1 MRLIRVFKFINN
13 NRNAA
18 PVQESEL
25 SFCITNDYPE
35 KALEKA
41 TNYKIIG
48 AKGKQIIYAIIPEAS
63 SSEMKSAAILKANVV
78 ERIVKENLGSLG
90 MKESIARTYNLA
102 SNLSSNNFLSY
113 LVAHDVGGA
122 GAFSILLEDSKNIE
136 EIMVDTPASNIA
148 LYHVKY
154 GYCTTNLK
162 FKGEQQLRFAANRLI
177 DSTERELS
185 ENSPIIDAQL
195 EDGSRLHAQLR
206 PYASNGALVSIRL
219 NGSKSIDLKR
229 LLELNTLNTETAAYT
244 WMALE
249 TKCNIIIAGAPS
261 SGKTT
266 MLLALN
272 ALVPRYERI
281 VTIEEDINELK
292 FYSNFVNTV
301 SLQASKSHV
310 DVAAQ
315 VVNALHIRPDRLIIG
330 EVRGK
335 ETREAFS
342 GANVGVPF
350 ITTLH
355 ASANGNSIIDRLS
368 SKPMNVEPQLIC
380 MLDLSFYMNHSSLN
394 SRRLDSIVEYKWLVR
409 GEIKPDSTGEL
420 FKTVEIASNGTL
432 GQVELKRSK
441 VIQRYAKS
449 SNIST
454 SEAINELKKRASF
467 LNDISAFDGSA
478 IDYIGKYDEIK

>member
-1 MRLIRVFKFINN
+1 MRITRVFKFINN
-13 NRNAA
+13 NGNAA
-18 PVQESEL
+18 SVQKSEL
-25 SFCITNDYPE
+25 SFCITSDYPE
-35 KALEKA
+35 KALEKVA
-41 TNYKIIG
+41 NYKIIG
-48 AKGKQIIYAIIPEAS
+48 TKGKQTIYAVIPEAS
-63 SSEMKSAAILKANVV
+63 PSEMRAAAILKANLV
-78 ERIVKENLGSLG
+78 EKLVKENLGSLS
-90 MKESIARTYNLA
+90 MKESIAHTYDLA
-102 SNLSSNNFLSY
+102 SSLQSNNFLSY

-136 EIMVDTPASNIA
+136 EVMANTPSSNIA

-154 GYCTTNLK
+154 GYCTTNLR
-162 FKGEQQLRFAANRLI
+162 FNSEQQLRFAANRLI

-206 PYASNGALVSIRL
+206 PYASNGVLVSIRL

-229 LLELNTLNTETAAYT
+229 LLELNTLNAGIAAYV

-249 TKCNIIIAGAPS
+249 TKCNIVIAGAPS

-266 MLLALN
+266 LLLALN
-272 ALVPRYERI
+272 ALVPHYERI
-281 VTIEEDINELK
+281 VTIEEDVNELK
-292 FYSNFVNTV
+292 FYSNFINTV
-301 SLQASKSHV
+301 SLQASKPYA
-310 DVAAQ
+310 DIAAQ

-350 ITTLH
+350 MTTLH

-380 MLDLSFYMNHSSLN
+380 MLDLSFFMNCSSLS
-394 SRRLDSIVEYKWLVR
+394 SRRLDSIVEYKWLIR
-409 GEIKPDSTGEL
+409 DEMKPDTPDEL
-420 FKTVEIASNGTL
+420 FKTIDIANNGTL
-432 GQVELKRSK
+432 RQSELKRSK

-449 SNIST
+449 NNISAN
-454 SEAINELKKRASF
+454 EAVNELKKRINF
-467 LNDISAFDGSA
+467 LNGISAFDGSA